1 MPEHARPLFAE
12 EIRPEGLWG
21 LRHRDSAP
29 DLMRALAA
37 YSRRSAARTILKLE
51 GQDAPEIYIVR
62 SGWLAVSKSLE
73 NGQRQLLDVVLPGE
87 VMDAGSADLN
97 VSTMQVEALSD
108 VRFSAVPKSVW
119 NRLLEDNADV
129 RRAYARQ
136 RAVTISR
143 MGERMLRL
151 GRGSAESRVTYAIIE
166 LCVRSSETSC
176 ADCGGV
182 HIPMTQQQLGD
193 FTGLSAVHICRTLRR
208 LQRAGTVSVTDHM
221 KVVIHDMVSLARI
234 AGIDPSSL
242 QQQIVPA
249 A

>member
-1 MPEHARPLFAE
+1 MPEDARMPSVSQNGV
-12 EIRPEGLWG
+12 PGLWALG
-21 LRHRDSAP
+21 PSDADGELTPMLHAHRQ
-29 DLMRALAA
+29 RKAA
-37 YSRRSAARTILKLE
+37 KTILKLE
-51 GQDAPEIYIVR
+51 GEEASEIYCVL

-73 NGQRQLLDVVLPGE
+73 NGHRQLLDVMLPGE
-87 VMDAGSADLN
+87 VLDPGSADVN

-108 VRFSAVPKSVW
+108 VKFSAIPKGVW
-119 NRLLEDNADV
+119 GRLLEDHSDL

-136 RAVTISR
+136 RAATISR

-151 GRGSAESRVTYAIIE
+151 GKGSAESRISYAIIE
-166 LCVRSSETSC
+166 LCVRSSEATC
-176 ADCGGV
+176 TECGGF

-208 LQRAGTVSVTDHM
+208 LQRAGILSVEDHM
-221 KVVIHDMVSLARI
+221 DVVIHKMDALAKI
-234 AGIDPSSL
+234 AGIDPASL

>member
-1 MPEHARPLFAE
+1 MPDHARPPFAAQS
-12 EIRPEGLWG
+12 RPDAFWG
-21 LRHRDSAP
+21 LDRRDFAPEVLRILSAHGQR
-29 DLMRALAA
+29 RAPK
-37 YSRRSAARTILKLE
+37 TILTLE
-51 GQDAPEIYIVR
+51 GENAPEIFLVR

-87 VMDAGSADLN
+87 VIDSGSADHS

-108 VRFSAVPKSVW
+108 VRFSAIPKGAWS
-119 NRLLEDNADV
+119 RLLDDNADV

-136 RAVTISR
+136 RSATISR

-151 GRGSAESRVTYAIIE
+151 GKGSAESRIAYAIIE
-166 LCVRSSETSC
+166 LCVRSRETAC
-176 ADCGGV
+176 CTCGDL

-208 LQRAGTVSVTDHM
+208 LQGAGILSVTEHM
-221 KVVIHDMVSLARI
+221 KIVIHDMDALAKS
-234 AGIDPSSL
+234 AGIDPASL

>member
-1 MPEHARPLFAE
+1 MSQHATLPFAAQTGTG
-12 EIRPEGLWG
+12 GLWSFG
-21 LRHRDSAP
+21 RSESNPEIMHVLNPHRQ
-29 DLMRALAA
+29 
-37 YSRRSAARTILKLE
+37 RRDAKTILKLE
-51 GQDAPEIYIVR
+51 GEDAPEIYVVL

-73 NGQRQLLDVVLPGE
+73 NGHRQMLDLVLPGE
-87 VMDAGSADLN
+87 VLDPGSADHN

-108 VRFSAVPKSVW
+108 VRFSAIPKGVW
-119 NRLLEDNADV
+119 GRLLEEHSDL

-136 RAVTISR
+136 RAATISR

-151 GRGSAESRVTYAIIE
+151 GKGSAESRIAYAIIE
-166 LCVRSSETSC
+166 LCVRSSETAC
-176 ADCGGV
+176 TDCGGF

-221 KVVIHDMVSLARI
+221 NIVIRNMDALAQI
-234 AGIDPSSL
+234 AGIDPASL
-242 QQQIVPA
+242 HQQIVPA